1 MANSEINSDVLS
13 CGSDYED
20 SFIHEIFNV
29 ATQKLDSPSDK
40 VITRSSLPVTKNSIS
55 TTNKCKA
62 PVQKG
67 TNAKIVKK
75 NPIKKSNIN
84 DNNGSIP
91 DLEVLGSQLGI
102 DTLVS
107 NIASLTSIVS
117 NINRP
122 TSTVNNNNKQLPISS
137 VRTSRPS
144 ATVGP
149 PTDEVVYETE
159 ETSIVGVPMDDNY
172 YPFVQ
177 IPDYSPSSQFDL
189 DDFNLN
195 YLDNTTNVNT
205 QKAFQFA
212 FENPSETGS
221 SSSVSNMAHVTV
233 NEPEDQVWNIPQLN
247 TEEKT
252 APKIT
257 SG

>member
-20 SFIHEIFNV
+20 SFIHEMFTV

-67 TNAKIVKK
+67 TNTKIVKK

-84 DNNGSIP
+84 

-107 NIASLTSIVS
+107 NIASLTRMVS

-144 ATVGP
+144 ATVSP

-159 ETSIVGVPMDDNY
+159 ETSIVDVPMEDNY

-205 QKAFQFA
+205 ESFSICF
-212 FENPSETGS
+212 
-221 SSSVSNMAHVTV
+221 
-233 NEPEDQVWNIPQLN
+233 
-247 TEEKT
+247 
-252 APKIT
+252 
-257 SG
+257 